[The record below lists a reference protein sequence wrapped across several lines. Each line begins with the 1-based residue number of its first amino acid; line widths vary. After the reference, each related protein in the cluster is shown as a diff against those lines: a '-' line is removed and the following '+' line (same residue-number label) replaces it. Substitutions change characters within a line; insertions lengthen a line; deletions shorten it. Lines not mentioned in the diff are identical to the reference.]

1 MEFIIMFSIR
11 KISDDSKY
19 RKDMFKSKRKSA
31 EEIWEG
37 VQIPGV
43 SDIVRFAPS
52 ACNSQPWLVKN
63 DGELSVYRYRKPGKR
78 GIMPADKVS
87 FYNRIDIGIFICF
100 IHRFQYQYWTR
111 SSSLHHS
118 IWSESGGWRWK
129 TGNTFFDWQGEK
141 VLNLPLL
148 QTIKWNDFAWFF
160 YLNHLTCYVWRLCL
174 QL

>member
-1 MEFIIMFSIR
+1 MKWYLRESRFIFSEMLETYQSV
-11 KISDDSKY
+11 KT
-19 RKDMFKSKRKSA
+19 
-31 EEIWEG
+31 
-37 VQIPGV
+37 
-43 SDIVRFAPS
+43 S
-52 ACNSQPWLVKN
+52 ACNSQPWLVKSN
-63 DGELSVYRYRKPGKR
+63 GELSVYRYSKPGKR

-160 YLNHLTCYVWRLCL
+160 YFNLLYYQCQAWQHFGNTKSDSPS
-174 QL
+174 